1 MQTVH
6 DPLRRGL
13 KLGFRETFYPLGG
26 SLVVESNRVAVLEA
40 ARESFN
46 RYPRVSDTPD
56 YRIRLLVDPEFC
68 EKPPWPSPVFRGHG
82 EIFHIQVGR
91 ESFAQADLGRRTA
104 MGFVSA
110 ALAGDTAFFRS
121 MVLECLYFVM
131 ATYSQHTYLHASA
144 VASEEKA
151 IILAGPRCAGKST
164 LAYACGKQGL
174 DVLSDDVVYIEQSGR
189 GRRAP
194 APMRMWGKP
203 WHLKLLPDAVRFFP
217 ELNSLEPRIQI
228 NNEFCLE
235 VRLDD
240 FLPGRAVV
248 CAEPVAVFF
257 LERGGVNAVHL
268 ETLMADAAYSRMEAD
283 LVLDSDKVMEQ
294 HRGVW
299 RKLAALPAF
308 RLIAAEDPHVTA
320 RFLKDRIQGSG
331 FRGQGSGTMNRTSGN

>member
-1 MQTVH
+1 MGTVR
-6 DPLRRGL
+6 DPLHRGL
-13 KLGFRETFYPLGG
+13 KIEFQETFYPLGG
-26 SLVVESNRVAVLEA
+26 LLVVESNRVEVLEA
-40 ARESFN
+40 ARESFK

-68 EKPPWPSPVFRGHG
+68 EKPPWPSPIFRGHEG
-82 EIFHIQVGR
+82 ILHIQVGR
-91 ESFAQADLGRRTA
+91 ENFAQADLARRTA

-110 ALAGDTAFFRS
+110 ALAGDAAFFRS
-121 MVLECLYFVM
+121 IVLECLYLVM

-144 VASEEKA
+144 VASAEKA

-174 DVLSDDVVYIEQSGR
+174 DVLSDDVVYIERHAGAGESS
-189 GRRAP
+189 P
-194 APMRMWGKP
+194 VRMWGKP

-217 ELNSLEPRIQI
+217 ELKSLEPRIQI

-240 FLPGRAVV
+240 FLPGRAAV
-248 CAEPVAVFF
+248 CAKPVAVFF
-257 LERGGVNAVHL
+257 LEQGGGDAVHL
-268 ETLMADAAYSRMEAD
+268 ETLTADAAFSRMEGD
-283 LVLDSDKVMEQ
+283 LVLDSDEVMEQ
-294 HRGVW
+294 HRSVW

-320 RFLKDRIQGSG
+320 RFLKDWISDAGV
-331 FRGQGSGTMNRTSGN
+331 RG